1 MAVGLGREQ
10 RSSVIPQVGAGPLLF
25 LRTTSGTPG
34 SLLDALMRGMVAAG
48 QGIQAICLY
57 LGLARI
63 ALDDHLA
70 RLGLP
75 TPHDRPP
82 RSGGKRPWSLPDTI
96 RVMAW
101 RMAGV
106 HPESIALRLDRS
118 VGSIRS
124 KCRRLGIPAPSR
136 KDLRRLDSAELPDV
150 RVDWWRT
157 GLTLQPTTPV
167 GKCGMAAGPAS
178 IAGSAFGAPVAP
190 PAGAPAVRTGDG
202 ASENRGPASRPT
214 TAEPAGQTPLLG
226 DLGPAVSNPSPKA
239 PKGRAA
245 ASTRRPE
252 RAAGQREMALLRVVA
267 PGEASVDPPAPQETG
282 TRDSIIPRK
291 EEEVDFAD
299 DLTWIG
305 RPETPVQRDRIAVWI
320 IGMFFLA
327 GLHWREVARRV
338 AIKSSVLKDL
348 RWRLGIPRCD
358 RNKITTDFHE
368 ILARETCEDSGYVV
382 KRCIRSGKFFW
393 ERQGSGVAMCPEER
407 ELLGLRD
414 ETFERR
420 SPWVNVLTFADL
432 DEMRRPVRQPHPGTP
447 FRSTNHARQHTP
459 FAARPVMLPAG

>member
-1 MAVGLGREQ
+1 VAVGLGREQ
-10 RSSVIPQVGAGPLLF
+10 RSGVIPQVGAGPLHF
-25 LRTTSGTPG
+25 LGTVSASPFPF
-34 SLLDALMRGMVAAG
+34 LDAQLRGMVAAG
-48 QGIQAICLY
+48 QGTQAICLY

-63 ALDDHLA
+63 TLDDHLA

-82 RSGGKRPWSLPDTI
+82 RSGGKRPWSLRDTI
-96 RVMAW
+96 RLIAW

-106 HPESIALRLDRS
+106 HPETIALRLDRS

-136 KDLRRLDSAELPDV
+136 KALRRLDPADLPDV
-150 RVDWWRT
+150 RVDWWRS
-157 GLTLQPTTPV
+157 GLTLQPVTQV
-167 GKCGMAAGPAS
+167 GKCGTAAGSAS
-178 IAGSAFGAPVAP
+178 IAGSAFGPPMAP
-190 PAGAPAVRTGDG
+190 PAGEPAARTGDG
-202 ASENRGPASRPT
+202 ASEKRGHASSSAE
-214 TAEPAGQTPLLG
+214 AEPAGQTPLLG
-226 DLGPAVSNPSPKA
+226 DLAPTVRDPSPN
-239 PKGRAA
+239 GRKRAEGR
-245 ASTRRPE
+245 SRRPAH
-252 RAAGQREMALLRVVA
+252 AAGEHEMPLLPVVTRPEAGVDA
-267 PGEASVDPPAPQETG
+267 PVPQAKG
-282 TRDSIIPRK
+282 TRESIIPRK
-291 EEEVDFAD
+291 EEVDFAD

-305 RPETPVQRDRIAVWI
+305 RAETPVQRDRIAVWI

-338 AIKSSVLKDL
+338 GIKSSVLKDL

-368 ILARETCEDSGYVV
+368 ILAREICEDSGYVV

-393 ERQGSGVAMCPEER
+393 ERQGNGVAMCPEER

-414 ETFERR
+414 ENLERR

-432 DEMRRPVRQPHPGTP
+432 EEMRRPARQLHHGAP
-447 FRSTNHARQHTP
+447 FRSTNDARQHTP
-459 FAARPVMLPAG
+459 FAARPAMVPPR

>member
-1 MAVGLGREQ
+1 VAVGLGREQ
-10 RSSVIPQVGAGPLLF
+10 RSGVIPQVGAGPPHF
-25 LRTTSGTPG
+25 LGTTSASPLP
-34 SLLDALMRGMVAAG
+34 LLDALLRGMAAAG
-48 QGIQAICLY
+48 QGSQAICLY

-63 ALDDHLA
+63 ALEDHLA
-70 RLGLP
+70 VLGVP

-96 RVMAW
+96 RLIAW

-106 HPESIALRLDRS
+106 HPESIARRLGRS

-136 KDLRRLDSAELPDV
+136 KALRRLDPADLPDV

-157 GLTLQPTTPV
+157 GLTLQPVTPV
-167 GKCGMAAGPAS
+167 GKCGTAAGPAS
-178 IAGSAFGAPVAP
+178 IAGSAFGPPMEP
-190 PAGAPAVRTGDG
+190 PAGEAVARTGDG
-202 ASENRGPASRPT
+202 ASQRRVPASRS
-214 TAEPAGQTPLLG
+214 AEAESARQTQSLG
-226 DLGPAVSNPSPKA
+226 DLAPAVRDPSPKGLKRA
-239 PKGRAA
+239 DGR
-245 ASTRRPE
+245 SPRPP
-252 RAAGQREMALLRVVA
+252 RATVQREMPLLRA
-267 PGEASVDPPAPQETG
+267 DTRGEAVVDAPVPQAKGVRE
-282 TRDSIIPRK
+282 SIIPRK

-305 RPETPVQRDRIAVWI
+305 RSETAVQRDRISVWI
-320 IGMFFLA
+320 IGMFFMA
-327 GLHWREVARRV
+327 GLHWLEVARRV
-338 AIKSSVLKDL
+338 GIKTSVLKDL

-358 RNKITTDFHE
+358 RHKMTTVFHE

-393 ERQGSGVAMCPEER
+393 ERLGSGVAMCPEER

-432 DEMRRPVRQPHPGTP
+432 DEMRRPARQSHPGIP
-447 FRSTNHARQHTP
+447 FRSASHARQRTL
-459 FAARPVMLPAG
+459 FAERSVMVPAG